1 MFSYAIDDHLALT
14 LPRPAADA
22 QEMFTLIDDNRA
34 DLAQWLRFVPRL
46 KVVADEQRIL
56 TTMLQTYGNGGAL
69 DTIIRLDGRA
79 VGMISYNHFR
89 ASTHSADIGYWL
101 APTARGQNIM
111 HRAVAAMLTIGF
123 QECDLHKVELI
134 ALKENETSNQVA
146 LHAGFHLD
154 GTLRAAQYIRGKYR
168 DANLYTLLQSEW
180 ARKQAEK

>member
-34 DLAQWLRFVPRL
+34 DLTQWLRFVPRL

-56 TTMLQTYGNGGAL
+56 TTMLQAYGNGDAL
-69 DTIIRLDGRA
+69 TTIIRLDGRA
-79 VGMISYNHFR
+79 VGMIGYNHFY

-101 APTARGQNIM
+101 APAARGQNIM
-111 HRAVAAMLTIGF
+111 HRALAAMLTIGF
-123 QECDLHKVELI
+123 QEYDLHKAEVVV
-134 ALKENETSNQVA
+134 LKENEPSNQVA

-154 GTLRAAQYIRGKYR
+154 GRLRAAEYIRGKYR
-168 DANLYTLLQSEW
+168 DGNLYSLLQPEW
-180 ARKQAEK
+180 FRKQAQ

>member
-1 MFSYAIDDHLALT
+1 
-14 LPRPAADA
+14 
-22 QEMFTLIDDNRA
+22 
-34 DLAQWLRFVPRL
+34 
-46 KVVADEQRIL
+46 
-56 TTMLQTYGNGGAL
+56 MLQTYGNGGAL

-123 QECDLHKVELI
+123 QEYDLHKAEVVV
-134 ALKENETSNQVA
+134 LKENEPSNQVA

-154 GTLRAAQYIRGKYR
+154 GRLRAAEYIRGKYR
-168 DANLYTLLQSEW
+168 DGNLYSLLQPEW
-180 ARKQAEK
+180 FRKQAQ